1 MSNSMQQGRAQR
13 PEQILTV
20 PDVSGHISWT
30 EEANH
35 NQKDF
40 NTRQLERVR
49 DSLRRQNGAWR
60 SAAHYSSP
68 QARVMPALT
77 GPVSERLLDSM
88 RRIRPD

>member
-49 DSLRRQNGAWR
+49 DSLRRQNGAWPLAVLALAGHGLA
-60 SAAHYSSP
+60 SA
-68 QARVMPALT
+68 
-77 GPVSERLLDSM
+77 
-88 RRIRPD
+88 